1 MSLVFDIHFPTLII
15 SKKIHPL
22 LTHLS
27 NLITHEL
34 AIYESLEAMRG
45 CLASFH
51 QKYQGSELK
60 RKLEKRVSMESVKQS
75 KDNIKKSND
84 WLNDGDVPIYSVEL
98 FSFYGEENEN
108 NNSSL
113 DEMNIDMDEYG
124 DENNEY
130 VELDSNDYT
139 NKEQEKMPD
148 IA

>member
-1 MSLVFDIHFPTLII
+1 MSLVFDIHFPTFII

-27 NLITHEL
+27 NLITCEL
-34 AIYESLEAMRG
+34 AIYESLETMRG

-51 QKYQGSELK
+51 QKYQGFEMK
-60 RKLEKRVSMESVKQS
+60 RKSEKRGSIDSAKQS
-75 KDNIKKSND
+75 KDIKKNND
-84 WLNDGDVPIYSVEL
+84 WLNDGDIPIYSVEL

-113 DEMNIDMDEYG
+113 DEMNIDVDEYG
-124 DENNEY
+124 DEINEH

-139 NKEQEKMPD
+139 NKEQERMPD